1 MLEIDKIYHMD
12 CIDGM
17 KLLSENSIDLVVT
30 SPPYDNLREYNNSS
44 TWNFDIFKNV
54 ANELYRVVKD
64 GGVVVWIVSD
74 ACINGSETGTSFK
87 QALYF
92 KEIGFNIHDT
102 MIWEKESFRFPDK
115 TRYGNCFEYMFIFS
129 KGKPKSINLIK
140 DRVNKLAG
148 TLNLGTSRA
157 KNGTIYRKSNDN
169 KTFVQEVG
177 FRFNIWNI
185 SSERNN
191 TSGHPAVFPLQLA
204 IDHIISWSNENDII
218 LDPFIGSGTTAIASK
233 YLKRHFIGFE
243 IDEQY
248 YNIACNR
255 LKEKV
260 NLIVKEDEPDYKNTK
275 LW

>member
-102 MIWEKESFRFPDK
+102 MI
-115 TRYGNCFEYMFIFS
+115 
-129 KGKPKSINLIK
+129 
-140 DRVNKLAG
+140 
-148 TLNLGTSRA
+148 
-157 KNGTIYRKSNDN
+157 
-169 KTFVQEVG
+169 
-177 FRFNIWNI
+177 
-185 SSERNN
+185 
-191 TSGHPAVFPLQLA
+191 
-204 IDHIISWSNENDII
+204 
-218 LDPFIGSGTTAIASK
+218 
-233 YLKRHFIGFE
+233 
-243 IDEQY
+243 
-248 YNIACNR
+248 
-255 LKEKV
+255 
-260 NLIVKEDEPDYKNTK
+260 
-275 LW
+275 